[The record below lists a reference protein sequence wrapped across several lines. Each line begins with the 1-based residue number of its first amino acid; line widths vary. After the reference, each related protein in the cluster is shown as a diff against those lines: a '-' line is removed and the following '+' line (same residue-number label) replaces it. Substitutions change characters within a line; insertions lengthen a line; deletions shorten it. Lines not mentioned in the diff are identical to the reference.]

1 VCFGVDLVKNL
12 FDNPIGVNKKC
23 GSLDAPKLFAIH
35 GFLFPHPVFLSNF
48 VLFIGQQNKRQFL
61 FGFKFS
67 LIFDRIR
74 ADADNNNVGFLVFW
88 EIITDSLRLL
98 SSAAG

>member
-1 VCFGVDLVKNL
+1 VCFGVDFVKNL
-12 FDNPIGVNKKC
+12 FDNPMGVNEKC

-35 GFLFPHPVFLSNF
+35 RFLFPHPVFLSDF
-48 VLFIGQQNKRQFL
+48 VLFIGQQNKRQLL

-67 LIFDRIR
+67 LIFNRIR
-74 ADADNNNVGFLVFW
+74 ADADDNNVGCLIFW

-98 SSAAG
+98 GSAAG